1 MILDGKFYNF
11 NQQREFYS
19 PFPEL
24 QELPYNLKSRRE
36 VIDAKAIKK
45 LKGKTRNKGN
55 FPKGT
60 HAEGARADG
69 CTSSNLLFDCSIF
82 VIGKKNT
89 STIQIPES
97 IPYKFIS
104 LQKRDKNFYKSNK
117 IRNLFENLTI
127 P

>member
-1 MILDGKFYNF
+1 MVDWYTIKGTWLVIIPKIYEEIAFNELILDGKFYNF

-36 VIDAKAIKK
+36 VIDAKAIKD
-45 LKGKTRNKGN
+45 LKEKPETKEISPRGS
-55 FPKGT
+55 

-89 STIQIPES
+89 STI
-97 IPYKFIS
+97 
-104 LQKRDKNFYKSNK
+104 
-117 IRNLFENLTI
+117 
-127 P
+127 